1 VEQVVMNEAA
11 KEIERE
17 VVILITVSKP
27 KEWS

>member
-1 VEQVVMNEAA
+1 VEQVVMNEAD

-17 VVILITVSKP
+17 VVIITVSKP